1 MLSQKEVKLITE
13 TRDLLE
19 ELLETLEIMED
30 KNLME
35 GIRKAQKDIKAGRV
49 RDFDEFL
56 DKTYLI

>member
-35 GIRKAQKDIKAGRV
+35 GIRKAQKDIKGGRV
-49 RDFDEFL
+49 RDFDEFVKEL
-56 DKTYLI
+56 D

>member
-19 ELLETLEIMED
+19 ELLETLEIMGD

-35 GIRKAQKDIKAGRV
+35 EIRKAQEDIKEGRV
-49 RDFDEFL
+49 RDFDEFVKEL
-56 DKTYLI
+56 D

>member
-19 ELLETLEIMED
+19 ELLETLEIMGD

-35 GIRKAQKDIKAGRV
+35 GIRKAQEDIKEGRV
-49 RDFDEFL
+49 RDFDEFVKEL
-56 DKTYLI
+56 D

>member
-19 ELLETLEIMED
+19 EILETLEIMGD

-35 GIRKAQKDIKAGRV
+35 EIRKAQEDIKERRV
-49 RDFDEFL
+49 RDFDEFVKEL
-56 DKTYLI
+56 D